1 MLRNRRRHL
10 PAEEILAI
18 GRRVVAIEGAAVQ
31 AMVPR
36 VDERFARAVEI
47 LAGCEGRVVLTGM
60 GKSGLVARK
69 IAATMASTGTPALY
83 LDPAEAVH
91 GDLGMLA
98 RGDVVVALSYSGGTE
113 ELLGLLPAVKR
124 FGLPLVALVGNGR
137 STLAQQSDVW
147 LDVSVA
153 EEACSLNLAP
163 TASTTAALAMGD
175 ALAVALLE
183 ERGFRAEDFAL
194 LHPAGVL
201 GRRLLLRVQDLMQ
214 TGDRLPVVAEAASMQ
229 DAILEITSKRLG
241 MTAVVDGGGRLTGIL
256 TDGDLRRA
264 MQRFSDAVTRRVGEC
279 MTRNPK
285 RIEREALAARAVQ
298 VMEAHSITALLIVD
312 GADRP
317 EGVIHLHDLLK
328 GGVV

>member
-1 MLRNRRRHL
+1 MIQNRRRHL
-10 PAEEILAI
+10 PAEDLLAI
-18 GRRVVAIEGAAVQ
+18 ARRVVAIEGAAVQ
-31 AMVPR
+31 ALAAR
-36 VDERFARAVEI
+36 LDDRFARAVDL
-47 LAGCEGRVVLTGM
+47 LAACEGRVVLTGM

-83 LDPAEAVH
+83 LDPAEAAH

-98 RGDVVVALSYSGGTE
+98 RGDVVVALSYSGETE
-113 ELLGLLPAVKR
+113 ELLSLLPAVKR
-124 FGLPLVALVGNGR
+124 YGLPLIAMVGNGR

-183 ERGFRAEDFAL
+183 ERGFRAEDFAV
-194 LHPAGVL
+194 LHPSGAL
-201 GRRLLLRVQDLMQ
+201 GRRLLLRVQDLMH
-214 TGDRLPVVAEAASMQ
+214 TGGEVPVVPEAAPMK

-241 MTAVVDGGGRLTGIL
+241 MTAVVDAQGRLTGIL

-264 MQRFSDAVTRRVGEC
+264 MQRFTDIFARSVAEC

-298 VMEAHSITALLIVD
+298 VMEQHSITALLIVD
-312 GADRP
+312 GAGRP
-317 EGVIHLHDLLK
+317 EGAIHLHDLLK
-328 GGVV
+328 AGVV